1 MRDKALR
8 YIEALGGRENIRE
21 IDGCITR
28 LRATLVDPSKVD
40 EAKLRAAGMIGRP
53 VRMGNGIQI
62 VVGTHGGADRH
73 GDQQNP
79 PGRL

>member
-8 YIEALGGRENIRE
+8 YIEALGGRENIQE
-21 IDGCITR
+21 LDGCITR

-53 VRMGNGIQI
+53 IRMGNGVQI
-62 VVGTHGGADRH
+62 VVGAHAELIATEINKILRGG
-73 GDQQNP
+73 
-79 PGRL
+79 